1 MKVRQDA
8 WSEENDLLLAETVL
22 RHVREGSTQL
32 KAFEEIGDTLNRTA
46 AACGFRWNAVI
57 RKQYE
62 KALGLA
68 RKQRKQHFRHLQ
80 KNERS
85 SELHIVLENNQSD
98 QSTIEIPNSA
108 ALTIKDIISFLQN
121 MNTSEEDYEN
131 LRRELETVKREKAAI
146 EKKYEELEKRAFTM
160 KGDYEEIV
168 KIMDRARKMVVFN
181 DEATKK
187 PLLQVES
194 NQDLEKIA
202 E

>member
-1 MKVRQDA
+1 MKVRQDS

-85 SELHIVLENNQSD
+85 SELHIVLENNHSD

-146 EKKYEELEKRAFTM
+146 EMKYEELEKRALTM